1 MQKNLEFENNGGI
14 VSPRAPDGLLP
25 GATWHGPHVGV
36 RYVLTADGRDVKYI
50 AHLGN
55 NLMCKVC
62 LSDEIGIEA
71 AARLASRLAHIMGTT
86 GGRFYVN
93 ERGEMFSP
101 GRADDGFS
109 PIYLGHL
116 DGDQWFSPPDGY
128 ERP

>member
-1 MQKNLEFENNGGI
+1 
-14 VSPRAPDGLLP
+14 
-25 GATWHGPHVGV
+25 
-36 RYVLTADGRDVKYI
+36 
-50 AHLGN
+50 
-55 NLMCKVC
+55 MCKVC

-71 AARLASRLAHIMGTT
+71 AARLAGRLAHIMGTS